1 MSVITVKAMQLTKG
15 VVPKK
20 KKKKPIKEKPWKVE
34 ENDSSRLLDANASL
48 HNIR

>member
-1 MSVITVKAMQLTKG
+1 MSVITVKAMKLTKG
-15 VVPKK
+15 VVP

-34 ENDSSRLLDANASL
+34 EFDSSRLLDANASL